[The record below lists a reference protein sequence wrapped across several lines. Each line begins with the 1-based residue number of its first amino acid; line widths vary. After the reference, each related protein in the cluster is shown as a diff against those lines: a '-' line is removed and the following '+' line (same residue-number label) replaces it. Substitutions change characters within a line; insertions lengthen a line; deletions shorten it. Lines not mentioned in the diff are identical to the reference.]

1 MQDLEDEDGE
11 RFDNQVCI
19 FLPEIVSP
27 EMSQF
32 NEIAE
37 NIDRLLEIC
46 PQISKVHIL
55 TFFMRVTC
63 LQQFEQMHHFK
74 NVFFYPVFL
83 NNELCQYNCLI
94 SDRCVVEQ
102 VDNEFEL
109 CLDVLQTNQKTNSA
123 VISQKN
129 TDSNEM
135 GEGLTKKQSVID
147 SNENQTEFMSSL

>member
-1 MQDLEDEDGE
+1 MEDLMDEDGE
-11 RFDNQVCI
+11 RFDNHVCI

-63 LQQFEQMHHFK
+63 LQQFEQMHHF
-74 NVFFYPVFL
+74 NSVFFYPVFL

-94 SDRCVVEQ
+94 SDRCIVEQ
-102 VDNEFEL
+102 VENDFEL
-109 CLDVLQTNQKTNSA
+109 NLDVLKCNQKTNSA
-123 VISQKN
+123 VISPFK

-135 GEGLTKKQSVID
+135 GEGMTKNKSVI
-147 SNENQTEFMSSL
+147 NGNKN